1 VKRAL
6 LVVVVVSLAAPPVAA
21 ESAAVP
27 ATKTKKKKRQKVQ
40 GPFFP
45 QPIAFSGPKAPFSR
59 RRRVG
64 TKAMKPK
71 GHGLIEMK
79 RWPAEPPSPQ
89 KVDPKTLGLVLK
101 QQCHNWMPPK
111 RPFRYAQWILE
122 SSAEFG
128 VDPFLL
134 AALIYRQS
142 RCLPRERGNYGMGLA
157 MINPRMHG
165 GYIKRRRYR
174 YWVYKGGAWKQRE
187 LAMPKYAF
195 VQSNLLRARANIYFA
210 AALLRVNQEQ
220 CPHNDGAFGSAPHRH
235 PVSHFIWGDRVK
247 GAGAEDRVLRA
258 RRRLIEYYGAAR
270 ACSSATRQGGD
281 AASRRDLRDCSNLR
295 FSARAPLGTFGK
307 LLLHCPVDGAPRKI
321 SSAMGMD
328 RDGGKRFHKG
338 VDFASTWGEPVRAVA
353 AGRVTLAGIDRKT
366 GGPSNVDPDPEAIK
380 AIDRKTLGPGGFFVM
395 ILHEGGLRSAYMHLL
410 SYTVKAGQKVKG
422 GEIIGYVGRSGIKE
436 SGAHLHFELRHGGK
450 HIDPM
455 PHIAPYVFAPM
466 DTYLGRR
473 VAAEQQRVWRRRR
486 VERWRAY
493 KAKLKAQRAAR
504 RSTK

>member
-1 VKRAL
+1 MPGVKRAV
-6 LVVVVVSLAAPPVAA
+6 LVVICVSLAAPPAAA
-21 ESAAVP
+21 ESTAVP
-27 ATKTKKKKRQKVQ
+27 KTKKKKRQKIQ
-40 GPFFP
+40 GPFYP
-45 QPIAFSGPKAPFSR
+45 TPIAFSGPKAPFAR

-64 TKAMKPK
+64 VKGMRPK
-71 GHGLIEMK
+71 GHGLIEIK
-79 RWPAEPPSPQ
+79 RWPAEPPSPG

-101 QQCHNWMPPK
+101 QQCHDWMPPK
-111 RPFRYAQWILE
+111 RPFRYARWILE
-122 SSAEFG
+122 SCAEFG

-142 RCLPRERGNYGMGLA
+142 RCLPRERDSYGMGLA
-157 MINPRMHG
+157 MINLRMHS

-174 YWVYKGGAWKQRE
+174 YWVFSGGAWKQRE

-195 VQSNLLRARANIYFA
+195 VQGNLLRARANIYFA

-220 CPHNDGAFGSAPHRH
+220 CPHNDGAFGSVPHRH

-258 RRRLIEYYGAAR
+258 RRRLIEYYNGAR
-270 ACSSATRQGGD
+270 P
-281 AASRRDLRDCSNLR
+281 
-295 FSARAPLGTFGK
+295 APLGRFDK

-328 RDGGKRFHKG
+328 RDGGKRYHKG

-366 GGPSNVDPDPEAIK
+366 GRPRNVDPDPAARK
-380 AIDRKTLGPGGFFVM
+380 AIDRKDLGPGGFFVM
-395 ILHEGGLRSAYMHLL
+395 IRHDGGLLSAYMHLS
-410 SYTVKAGQKVKG
+410 SYQVKAGQTVKG
-422 GEIIGYVGRSGIKE
+422 GEIIGHVGRSGIKE
-436 SGAHLHFELRHGGK
+436 SGAHLHFELRYGGK

-455 PHIAPYVFAPM
+455 PHLAPYVFGPM
-466 DTYLGRR
+466 DVYLGRR
-473 VAAEQQRVWRRRR
+473 VASEQRR
-486 VERWRAY
+486 VRRKRRVQRWREY

-504 RSTK
+504 RTGK

>member
-1 VKRAL
+1 MPDVKRAL
-6 LVVVVVSLAAPPVAA
+6 LVVVCLLLAPSPAAA

-27 ATKTKKKKRQKVQ
+27 ATKTKKKREKIK

-45 QPIAFSGPKAPFSR
+45 QPIAFSGPKAPFTR

-64 TKAMKPK
+64 VKSMKPK
-71 GHGLIEMK
+71 GHGLIDMK
-79 RWPAEPPSPQ
+79 RWPAEPPSPKQ
-89 KVDPKTLGLVLK
+89 VDPKTLGLVLK
-101 QQCHNWMPPK
+101 QQCHDWMPPK

-122 SSAEFG
+122 SCAEFG

-142 RCLPRERGNYGMGLA
+142 RCLPRERDNYGMGLA
-157 MINPRMHG
+157 MINPRMHSG
-165 GYIKRRRYR
+165 FIKRKRYR
-174 YWVYKGGAWKQRE
+174 YWVYVDKAWKQRE

-220 CPHNDGAFGSAPHRH
+220 CPHNDGAFGSVPHRH

-258 RRRLIEYYGAAR
+258 RRRLIEYYNAAR
-270 ACSSATRQGGD
+270 P
-281 AASRRDLRDCSNLR
+281 
-295 FSARAPLGTFGK
+295 APRGTFGK
-307 LLLHCPVDGAPRKI
+307 LLLHCPLDGVPRKI

-366 GGPSNVDPDPEAIK
+366 GGAQNVDPDPEALK
-380 AIDRKTLGPGGFFVM
+380 AIERKTLGPGGLFVM
-395 ILHEGGLRSAYMHLL
+395 IRHEGGLLSAYMHLS
-410 SYTVKAGQKVKG
+410 SYSVKAGQQVKG
-422 GEIIGYVGRSGIKE
+422 GEIIGFVGRSGIKE
-436 SGAHLHFELRHGGK
+436 SGAHLHFELRHGGR

-486 VERWRAY
+486 VARWRAY
-493 KAKLKAQRAAR
+493 KAKLEAQR
-504 RSTK
+504 KK